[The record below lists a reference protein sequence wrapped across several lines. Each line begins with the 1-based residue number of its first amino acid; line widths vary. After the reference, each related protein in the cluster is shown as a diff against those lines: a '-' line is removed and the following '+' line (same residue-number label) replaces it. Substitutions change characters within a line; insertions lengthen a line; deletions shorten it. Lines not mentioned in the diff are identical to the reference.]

1 MDGRTDGTV
10 ESDGTVEILVRGP
23 DSWSENF
30 GPVHG
35 TQIRTTDRIN
45 SDRRSGRQWSSPS
58 RGFFLSYSS
67 VLVKSWLGRFVRVAG
82 IFQV

>member
-45 SDRRSGRQWSSPS
+45 SDRRSGRHHHLE
-58 RGFFLSYSS
+58 GFLSYSS